1 MSKVISFSISD
12 RYLEKIR
19 SLYPDLTENLAAK
32 QFLID
37 QLDANLDVSLDNSLD
52 DKLRIL
58 IEKNLEDRLDA
69 TEKSISKWLLDFDNR
84 INDIDREMKDRSIA
98 IDDQIEKIKNRL
110 DNWTLATSSD
120 IKDLRDKSIAIDHQ
134 IKAIETRLDENLDTN
149 LDANLDDSLDS
160 SLYES
165 YSEIFNDRLDESL
178 DESLDT
184 KLDTNLDTKLDTKL
198 DTNLDTKLDTNLDDS
213 LDSSLYESYSEI
225 FNDRPDE
232 SLDESLDT
240 KLDTNLDT
248 KLDTNLDDSLDKSLD
263 DTNEKHGQLVATRS
277 LREIKPAIEPEP
289 DGQPFD
295 LAQGKWL
302 TLQEILDQRR
312 KDWPKSKEG
321 LRKKAIREGWPRRD
335 QENRKEYQIPN

>member
-12 RYLEKIR
+12 RYLDKIR
-19 SLYPDLTENLAAK
+19 SLYPNLTENLAAK

-37 QLDANLDVSLDNSLD
+37 QLDASLDVSLDNSLD
-52 DKLRIL
+52 AKLRIL
-58 IEKNLEDRLDA
+58 IENSLDA
-69 TEKSISKWLLDFDNR
+69 KLDDKLDAMEKSVATRSQREIEDLANKLSHWVSGFDNQ
-84 INDIDREMKDRSIA
+84 IKNIDQEMKDRSIA

-134 IKAIETRLDENLDTN
+134 IKAIE
-149 LDANLDDSLDS
+149 A
-160 SLYES
+160 
-165 YSEIFNDRLDESL
+165 RLDESL
-178 DESLDT
+178 DKSLD
-184 KLDTNLDTKLDTKL
+184 DS
-198 DTNLDTKLDTNLDDS
+198 LDDS

-232 SLDESLDT
+232 SLDDSLDT
-240 KLDTNLDT
+240 KLDT
-248 KLDTNLDDSLDKSLD
+248 KLNGSLDDSLDKEPVTLEEILLQK
-263 DTNEKHGQLVATRS
+263 NATR
-277 LREIKPAIEPEP
+277 EE
-289 DGQPFD
+289 
-295 LAQGKWL
+295 WL

-335 QENRKEYQIPN
+335 QENRKEYQIPVGK

>member
-1 MSKVISFSISD
+1 M
-12 RYLEKIR
+12 
-19 SLYPDLTENLAAK
+19 
-32 QFLID
+32 
-37 QLDANLDVSLDNSLD
+37 SLDNSLD

-84 INDIDREMKDRSIA
+84 IKDIDQEMKDRSIS

-120 IKDLRDKSIAIDHQ
+120 IKDIRDKSIAIDHQ
-134 IKAIETRLDENLDTN
+134 IKAIEARLDDNLDTN
-149 LDANLDDSLDS
+149 LDANLGDSLD
-160 SLYES
+160 
-165 YSEIFNDRLDESL
+165 
-178 DESLDT
+178 T
-184 KLDTNLDTKLDTKL
+184 
-198 DTNLDTKLDTNLDDS
+198 
-213 LDSSLYESYSEI
+213 SLYESYSEI

-232 SLDESLDT
+232 SLDDSLDT
-240 KLDTNLDT
+240 KLDT
-248 KLDTNLDDSLDKSLD
+248 KLNGSLDDSLDKEPVTL
-263 DTNEKHGQLVATRS
+263 EEILLQKKATR
-277 LREIKPAIEPEP
+277 EE
-289 DGQPFD
+289 
-295 LAQGKWL
+295 WL